1 MQFRNSAVSQLSSF
15 AVQQFCCSAVS
26 QLRFAR
32 RSRYLSI
39 AKIEQAKANSPSILF
54 LSALPKLNRL
64 KPIRPL
70 FSLSQHFR
78 GSAFQQFRSSAV
90 LQLRFGH
97 LSRSLSIVA
106 IEQAEANSPSI
117 LVLSALPQLNRLKP
131 IRPPFSLSQQFRNF
145 AVPQFL
151 YSAVLQ
157 FSNFAVLQFYILFK
171 K

>member
-15 AVQQFCCSAVS
+15 AVQQFCCSAVL

-32 RSRYLSI
+32 RSRNLSI
-39 AKIEQAKANSPSILF
+39 ATIEQAKAYSPSILF
-54 LSALPKLNRL
+54 ISALPKLNRL

-97 LSRSLSIVA
+97 LSRYLSIASIEQAKANSPLHSRSLSIVA
-106 IEQAEANSPSI
+106 IEQAEAYSPYI
-117 LVLSALPQLNRLKP
+117 LL
-131 IRPPFSLSQQFRNF
+131 I
-145 AVPQFL
+145 
-151 YSAVLQ
+151 SAVSKFSNSAVSQ
-157 FSNFAVLQFYILFK
+157 FSSSAK
-171 K
+171 

>member
-15 AVQQFCCSAVS
+15 AVQQFCCSAVL

-32 RSRYLSI
+32 RSRNLSI
-39 AKIEQAKANSPSILF
+39 ATIEQAKAYSPSILF
-54 LSALPKLNRL
+54 ISALPKLNRL

-97 LSRSLSIVA
+97 LSRYLSIASIEQAKANSPLHSRSLSIVA
-106 IEQAEANSPSI
+106 IEQAEAYSPYILLISAVSKFRNSAVP
-117 LVLSALPQLNRLKP
+117 
-131 IRPPFSLSQQFRNF
+131 QFRNF
-145 AVPQFL
+145 A
-151 YSAVLQ
+151 
-157 FSNFAVLQFYILFK
+157 K
-171 K
+171 